1 MISLNKKKTILTV
14 EFNPKIDDIYGCNAK
29 LSNIN
34 PIITIFKHEEGYR
47 IVDPKGKFHLL
58 NKQIKIKL

>member
-1 MISLNKKKTILTV
+1 MITLNKKKTILTI
-14 EFNPKIDDIYGCNAK
+14 EFNPLIDDLQGCNTK

-34 PIITIFKHEEGYR
+34 PIMTIFKHENRYR
-47 IVDPKGKFHLL
+47 LIDPNGKFHLL